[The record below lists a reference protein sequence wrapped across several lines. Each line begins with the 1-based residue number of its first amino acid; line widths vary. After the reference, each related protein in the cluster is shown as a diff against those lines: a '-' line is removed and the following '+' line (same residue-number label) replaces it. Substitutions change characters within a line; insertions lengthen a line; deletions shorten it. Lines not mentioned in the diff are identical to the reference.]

1 VTELSSGTVQRLQV
15 SKTGKCSIAKSF
27 FIRAAIAKLTK
38 GSVSRKGQSLLL
50 RQAAARSKAFR
61 YWHLQRFFQTVILWT
76 IPADSSCLF
85 SGLAAFFHCR
95 PGLRFSISG
104 LLSQGCY
111 GQYGRPGLRIF
122 DFRPTITRLLRSIR

>member
-1 VTELSSGTVQRLQV
+1 MGWFLKQPGAKLGIWWGRNIEVQELSTGTVQRLQV

-27 FIRAAIAKLTK
+27 FVRDAIAKLTK
-38 GSVSRKGQSLLL
+38 GSVSGKGQSLLF

-95 PGLRFSISG
+95 PGLR
-104 LLSQGCY
+104 
-111 GQYGRPGLRIF
+111 IF
-122 DFRPTITRLLRSIR
+122 DFRPTVTDGSGA